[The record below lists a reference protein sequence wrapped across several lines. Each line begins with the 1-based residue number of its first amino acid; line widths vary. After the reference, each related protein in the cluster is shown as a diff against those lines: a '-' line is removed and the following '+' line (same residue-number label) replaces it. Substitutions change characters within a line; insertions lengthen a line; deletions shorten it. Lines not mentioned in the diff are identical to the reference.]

1 LPAQQAGT
9 RLTARRERGGLPVDE
24 DRPAEDETVDAEPE
38 DAAESTETE
47 GAEEEAETEAPPGS
61 DPEAPVSE
69 QDEPDAAVGASGSP
83 DQVPEHADE
92 RTGAAGVP
100 RTTTTG
106 DPEKDLRGPSVTEES
121 RRQME
126 GDPALDEPGY
136 GDLGHAEDFD
146 ILRDD

>member
-1 LPAQQAGT
+1 
-9 RLTARRERGGLPVDE
+9 VDE
-24 DRPAEDETVDAEPE
+24 DRPAENETVDAEPE
-38 DAAESTETE
+38 DAAASTETEGPETE
-47 GAEEEAETEAPPGS
+47 GAEEEAETESAESGAPPGS

-69 QDEPDAAVGASGSP
+69 QNEPDAAAGTSGSP
-83 DQVPEHADE
+83 DTVPENAGE
-92 RTGAAGVP
+92 RTSTAGIP

-106 DPEKDLRGPSVTEES
+106 DPEKDVRGPSVTEES

>member
-1 LPAQQAGT
+1 
-9 RLTARRERGGLPVDE
+9 VDE

-38 DAAESTETE
+38 DAAASTETE
-47 GAEEEAETEAPPGS
+47 GSEEEAETEEDETTGEAETEAPPGS

-83 DQVPEHADE
+83 DAVPEHADE
-92 RTGAAGVP
+92 RTGAAGIP

-106 DPEKDLRGPSVTEES
+106 DPEKDFRGPSVTEES

-126 GDPALDEPGY
+126 GDQALDEPGY